1 MWNKQTQLHKAFE
14 KGHYGMVNILLNK
27 GTSINL
33 CDENK
38 EKTKEKASKWR
49 HESTL
54 QLFYFDR
61 GADNNTVVFKETSLH

>member
-1 MWNKQTQLHKAFE
+1 
-14 KGHYGMVNILLNK
+14 MVNILLNK

-38 EKTKEKASKWR
+38 EKTKEKAGKWR

-54 QLFYFDR
+54 QLFFLDK
-61 GADNNTVVFKETSLH
+61 GADNNSGVFKETSIH

>member
-1 MWNKQTQLHKAFE
+1 
-14 KGHYGMVNILLNK
+14 MVNILLNK